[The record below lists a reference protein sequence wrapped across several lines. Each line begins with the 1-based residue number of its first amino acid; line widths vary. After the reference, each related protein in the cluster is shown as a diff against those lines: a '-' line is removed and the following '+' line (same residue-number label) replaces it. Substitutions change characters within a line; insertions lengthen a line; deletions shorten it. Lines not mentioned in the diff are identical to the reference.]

1 MPFNLDNHNLK
12 KANDLKSSNPIE
24 YIERTIAQFNK
35 IMEFAYEQGTG
46 EKIEKS
52 NVLERFSSIK
62 TDINTKLS
70 ETIFLVPSV
79 ISYNKVFDLT
89 IEKFQIRTI
98 TELNIINDDDFKKI
112 LLGFFDKIDDIN
124 LKERKNLI
132 KEALKLYEL
141 NLFAGC
147 LCLLLCQLEGI
158 ITDYLIYKKVITKK
172 KCNGKTKYT
181 HPDYCQDLGL
191 HQKIEIS
198 KKKFGENFERL
209 ANYIFDDNNEYKINN
224 ERNEILHGSNI
235 NNFTAERC
243 YWIFIWITSIL
254 SFIEKNT

>member
-112 LLGFFDKIDDIN
+112 LLG
-124 LKERKNLI
+124 L
-132 KEALKLYEL
+132 ALSLVHL
-141 NLFAGC
+141 
-147 LCLLLCQLEGI
+147 
-158 ITDYLIYKKVITKK
+158 
-172 KCNGKTKYT
+172 
-181 HPDYCQDLGL
+181 
-191 HQKIEIS
+191 
-198 KKKFGENFERL
+198 
-209 ANYIFDDNNEYKINN
+209 
-224 ERNEILHGSNI
+224 
-235 NNFTAERC
+235 
-243 YWIFIWITSIL
+243 
-254 SFIEKNT
+254 

>member
-141 NLFAGC
+141 NLFAG
-147 LCLLLCQLEGI
+147 
-158 ITDYLIYKKVITKK
+158 
-172 KCNGKTKYT
+172 
-181 HPDYCQDLGL
+181 
-191 HQKIEIS
+191 
-198 KKKFGENFERL
+198 
-209 ANYIFDDNNEYKINN
+209 
-224 ERNEILHGSNI
+224 
-235 NNFTAERC
+235 
-243 YWIFIWITSIL
+243 
-254 SFIEKNT
+254 

>member
-112 LLGFFDKIDDIN
+112 LLGFF
-124 LKERKNLI
+124 
-132 KEALKLYEL
+132 
-141 NLFAGC
+141 
-147 LCLLLCQLEGI
+147 
-158 ITDYLIYKKVITKK
+158 
-172 KCNGKTKYT
+172 
-181 HPDYCQDLGL
+181 
-191 HQKIEIS
+191 
-198 KKKFGENFERL
+198 
-209 ANYIFDDNNEYKINN
+209 
-224 ERNEILHGSNI
+224 
-235 NNFTAERC
+235 
-243 YWIFIWITSIL
+243 
-254 SFIEKNT
+254 

>member
-141 NLFAGC
+141 NRTGFVG
-147 LCLLLCQLEGI
+147 
-158 ITDYLIYKKVITKK
+158 D
-172 KCNGKTKYT
+172 
-181 HPDYCQDLGL
+181 
-191 HQKIEIS
+191 
-198 KKKFGENFERL
+198 F
-209 ANYIFDDNNEYKINN
+209 
-224 ERNEILHGSNI
+224 
-235 NNFTAERC
+235 
-243 YWIFIWITSIL
+243 FI
-254 SFIEKNT
+254 

>member
-124 LKERKNLI
+124 LKERKNL
-132 KEALKLYEL
+132 KLSLKSKHVFFSEL
-141 NLFAGC
+141 
-147 LCLLLCQLEGI
+147 
-158 ITDYLIYKKVITKK
+158 V
-172 KCNGKTKYT
+172 
-181 HPDYCQDLGL
+181 
-191 HQKIEIS
+191 
-198 KKKFGENFERL
+198 
-209 ANYIFDDNNEYKINN
+209 
-224 ERNEILHGSNI
+224 
-235 NNFTAERC
+235 
-243 YWIFIWITSIL
+243 
-254 SFIEKNT
+254 

>member
-98 TELNIINDDDFKKI
+98 TELNIIND
-112 LLGFFDKIDDIN
+112 
-124 LKERKNLI
+124 RR
-132 KEALKLYEL
+132 
-141 NLFAGC
+141 LFNV
-147 LCLLLCQLEGI
+147 
-158 ITDYLIYKKVITKK
+158 VITIIRERVNFNRMDQI
-172 KCNGKTKYT
+172 NG
-181 HPDYCQDLGL
+181 
-191 HQKIEIS
+191 
-198 KKKFGENFERL
+198 FV
-209 ANYIFDDNNEYKINN
+209 
-224 ERNEILHGSNI
+224 
-235 NNFTAERC
+235 
-243 YWIFIWITSIL
+243 IT
-254 SFIEKNT
+254 